1 MRSNRITNWTGEA
14 CDDDGTN
21 TDLPEI
27 FVKVTDPNGNLGD
40 HPVVI
45 LVDAVDTT
53 IRFQLKI
60 PKGFQDLVRAQV
72 IVVQIGTAGSPNMQW
87 STTTDF
93 GGICL
98 NEAYNLHSDAETDQ
112 TTALTQNDFE
122 CVDISASLDGIAAE
136 DLVGITFIRRGTQ
149 GGDTV
154 NADVFYLG
162 FRFSYI

>member
-1 MRSNRITNWTGEA
+1 MSTTTRRGRSTAAIPL
-14 CDDDGTN
+14 
-21 TDLPEI
+21 LPVEEI
-27 FVKVTDPNGNLGD
+27 FVEVADPDGNLGD
-40 HPVVI
+40 HPVVV
-45 LVDAVDTT
+45 LVDGVDTT
-53 IRFQLKI
+53 IRFQLKV
-60 PKGFQDLVRAQV
+60 PPHFHTLVRADV

-98 NEAYNLHSDAETDQ
+98 NEVYNLHSDAETDQ
-112 TTALTQNDFE
+112 VTAITQNDFE

-154 NADVFYLG
+154 DADVYYFG
-162 FRFSYI
+162 FRFQYI